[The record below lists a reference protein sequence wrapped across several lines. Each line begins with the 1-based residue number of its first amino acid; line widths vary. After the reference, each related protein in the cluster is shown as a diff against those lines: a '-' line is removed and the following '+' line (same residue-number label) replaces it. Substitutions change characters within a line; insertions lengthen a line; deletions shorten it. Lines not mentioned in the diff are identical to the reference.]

1 MVTNKRHGGEGIQK
15 VVVARQTPIELEE
28 IGIVDRT
35 PDGFPQFVL
44 RHGVNVRLAD
54 IGCVVTMNNLP
65 NKPCIGEFF
74 THSRHNLCPKFS
86 GNLIGGIK
94 TPPRHTSPHPV
105 QHHLNHKIHNALVG
119 VVKFHQPFVP
129 LKSAEGRSSCIV
141 PRHMK
146 HRLMITGRPLFDY
159 LSNQRVGAADMVK
172 HTIKNHRNALV
183 SAHINEVNN
192 IIFSTQSRVNSK
204 VINSVI
210 AVGFCVENRP

>member
-1 MVTNKRHGGEGIQK
+1 
-15 VVVARQTPIELEE
+15 
-28 IGIVDRT
+28 
-35 PDGFPQFVL
+35 
-44 RHGVNVRLAD
+44 
-54 IGCVVTMNNLP
+54 MNNLP